1 MLHVH
6 TIAARNLLHI
16 QLTYISTDQG
26 AVSAL
31 NGAAYLVKDAA
42 LKRAAAELAV
52 VTAGVEAVMLL
63 RRDHQVLDRATVRLV
78 AEHAVLIRRRRLQHT
93 CTSLLIAKSQHY
105 NSFFAVVLRPGQT
118 LRSNSCDPVNTH
130 QIPETD
136 FAPLVSGHDE
146 NLLMSRV
153 NRHRENAIL
162 GHFSNSVRRQRH
174 LVYGI

>member
-1 MLHVH
+1 M
-6 TIAARNLLHI
+6 
-16 QLTYISTDQG
+16 
-26 AVSAL
+26 SAL

-52 VTAGVEAVMLL
+52 VTAGVEAIMLL
-63 RRDHQVLDRATVRLV
+63 RRDHQVLDRAAVRLV
-78 AEHAVLIRRRRLQHT
+78 AEHAVLIRRRRLEH
-93 CTSLLIAKSQHY
+93 TSLLIAKSQHY
-105 NSFFAVVLRPGQT
+105 DSFFVAVLRPGQT